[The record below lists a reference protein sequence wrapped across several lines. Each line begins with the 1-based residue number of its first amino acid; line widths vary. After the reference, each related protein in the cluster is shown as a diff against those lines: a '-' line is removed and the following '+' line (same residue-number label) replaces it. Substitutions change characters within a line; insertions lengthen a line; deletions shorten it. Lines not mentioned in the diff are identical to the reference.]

1 MSSLTVE
8 ACERLIRPV
17 FAPAVRDRLDPWFHS
32 YHAALATH
40 AGIERQLREFRDD
53 IRVAGVRIEGAT
65 VLDAG
70 SGFGMS
76 CVFLRALGAAEVH
89 GLEYHPD
96 MHATFEVVAE
106 TLREPLGGLH
116 PRRGDVRAMPY
127 ADGTFDVVFSNEAI
141 SHYNELQA
149 FLREA
154 FRVLKP
160 GGTLFISDGNNGAN
174 PRCVALTHR
183 IWEQF
188 ELGPAGH
195 IPGAHHAVEE
205 PYIERRARLIR
216 AYAPDLDTAAVEAL
230 ARGSFRM
237 VIPEI
242 HAAVDAYRTR
252 GALPQ
257 SFYRRGVPPLDPH
270 SGQYIERL
278 IYPRELQQRL
288 ESLGF
293 RVRIFSYLGG
303 AGGNPAIRALN
314 AVAHATSPLS
324 WPVAR
329 ALKAVA
335 RRPARAA

>member
-1 MSSLTVE
+1 MKAVTVE
-8 ACERLIRPV
+8 ECARVFAPV
-17 FAPAVRDRLDPWFHS
+17 FAPELAPRFVPWFHS
-32 YHAALATH
+32 YHAGLKTH

-53 IRVAGVRIEGAT
+53 IRVAGVDVEGGT

-76 CVFLRALGAAEVH
+76 CVFLRALGAREVH

-96 MHATFEVVAE
+96 MHAAFRVVADTLE
-106 TLREPLGGLH
+106 TTLGGLH
-116 PRRGDVRAMPY
+116 PHHGDVRAMPF

-141 SHYNELQA
+141 SHYNELQP

-174 PRCVALTHR
+174 ARCVAFTHR
-183 IWEQF
+183 LWEQF
-188 ELGPAGH
+188 ELGPAGLM
-195 IPGAHHAVEE
+195 PGSHHTVEE
-205 PYIERRARLIR
+205 PYVERRARLIR
-216 AYAPDLDTAAVEAL
+216 EYAPDLTEAQVEPL

-237 VIPEI
+237 VIDEI
-242 HAAVDAYRTR
+242 HRAVDAFRTT

-257 SFYRRGVPPLDPH
+257 SFYQRGVPPLDPH

-278 IYPRELQQRL
+278 IYPKELQSRL
-288 ESLGF
+288 EREGF
-293 RVRIFSYLGG
+293 RVRIYSYVGG
-303 AGGNPAIRALN
+303 AGGNPVIRAAN
-314 AVAHATSPLS
+314 AVAHALSPLS
-324 WPVAR
+324 WPIAR

-335 RRPARAA
+335 RKPA